1 MAQTGDGDLN
11 PLLRK
16 ILENKRE
23 KIASA
28 ERELPLAELKA
39 RMADVPPARG
49 FAGPI
54 LQCASKH
61 KIIAEI
67 KRESPGTGFRR
78 EDFNP
83 AEIAVGY
90 QNAGA
95 AAISVLTDEKFF
107 GGSTEILR
115 QARAELS
122 LPVLRKDFILGAY
135 QIYEARLIGADAVL
149 LMAINFDSPAQI
161 AELAGTAGELGLE
174 VLLEIHDEE
183 ELSFIPQ
190 KPVCVGINNRDFK
203 SEDLKVDMET
213 THRLAPLVGQRKLLV
228 SESGIS
234 DAETMSELEKL
245 GVDAF
250 LIGNALMQTP
260 DPALTLRKLLER

>member
-1 MAQTGDGDLN
+1 MARTGDGWLN

-23 KIASA
+23 EVASA
-28 ERELPLAELKA
+28 KRELPPAELKA
-39 RMADVPPARG
+39 RLADAEPARG
-49 FAGPI
+49 FAEPI

-83 AEIAVGY
+83 VEIGGGY

-107 GGSTEILR
+107 GGSSKILR
-115 QARAELS
+115 QVRAELS
-122 LPVLRKDFILGAY
+122 LPVLRKDFILSAY
-135 QIYEARLIGADAVL
+135 QVHEARYIGADAVL
-149 LMAINFDSPAQI
+149 LMAVNFDSPAEI
-161 AELAGTAGELGLE
+161 ADLAGIAGELGLE

-203 SEDLKVDMET
+203 SDDLKVDIET
-213 THRLAPLVGQRKLLV
+213 TRKLAPLIEKSKLLV

-234 DAETMSELEKL
+234 DAETMTELEKL

-250 LIGNALMQTP
+250 LIGNALMRTP
-260 DPALTLRKLLER
+260 DPALTLKKLLR